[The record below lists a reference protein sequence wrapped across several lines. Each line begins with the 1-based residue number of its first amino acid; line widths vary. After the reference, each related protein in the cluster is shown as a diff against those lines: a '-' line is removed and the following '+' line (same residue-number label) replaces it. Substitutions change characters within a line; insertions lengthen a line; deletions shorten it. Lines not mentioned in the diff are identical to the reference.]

1 MIRHAAI
8 VAASIACA
16 ATSIGVRSQENTM
29 STKPQPT
36 ASRAPPTPVTPVVLD
51 GVRYAPVLGDIDRDG
66 QFGGILGAFDASNR
80 ELWRLRVYE
89 NVRVPGLEGDVQDVF
104 FHSMR
109 MEGGRLLIENERNER
124 FEVDLAMRRV
134 VARHPAPPRSNI
146 DPVTGRQRMPPPPP
160 MDDDDF

>member
-1 MIRHAAI
+1 MIRHAAV
-8 VAASIACA
+8 VAASLACA
-16 ATSIGVRSQENTM
+16 AGCAGAGLQENTM

-36 ASRAPPTPVTPVVLD
+36 ISRAPPRPVAPVVLD

-66 QFGGILGAFDASNR
+66 QIGGILGAFDASNR

-109 MEGGRLLIENERNER
+109 MEGGLLLIENERNER
-124 FEVDLAMRRV
+124 FEVDLAARRV
-134 VARHPAPPRSNI
+134 VARHPAPPRSNV
-146 DPVTGRQRMPPPPP
+146 DPVTGRPRMPPP
-160 MDDDDF
+160 MDDDF